1 VSPALSR
8 GRHTTRVVHP
18 CLCDQLMHRCGPVF
32 CFHWQAQHSFLISAY
47 VFFDHFFS
55 AGGADTPGPRRRR
68 AYYVRVFADR
78 TVGQRSRLMQAPF
91 EPPSGSNPFT
101 SVPAPAAEPQLPGL
115 WHLTWPLFISLS
127 LSLSLIFSDAYFL
140 SRISDAAAGA
150 AGALNPLL
158 GATLVLFS
166 SIGQAGASVA
176 GRLLGARRHS
186 ELPSTYL
193 ALVAFNLL
201 VGLAVSAVLF
211 SLHSILPG
219 WLGLRGASATYGKTY
234 LGVLGGFQFLK
245 AVQIAYG
252 NVLNSRG
259 ETRWVMIEAVATNV
273 TNISLNAAMAKG
285 LWGLPE
291 PSVATVTG
299 ATVMSLGFGM
309 LFTIA
314 VVHWKLR
321 VRFPLRSSFRQVRE
335 RLRPILQ
342 IGLPASSE
350 PISYQTSQIVINL
363 FVISYGA
370 RALAARTYVSSFFSV
385 STILWSIALGIGTQ
399 IAISHRVGAGR
410 FEEANLVLH
419 RALALA
425 IGGNLLIAIL
435 LAVFQRQLL
444 GLLTQDMQ
452 ILRLAAPLFGIAIV
466 GEMGRAVNIVAG
478 GALRSSGDAR
488 FSAVVGG
495 SMMWFIGVTGAF
507 VFGSLLGLGLTG
519 IWLGMALDETT
530 RGVVNYRR
538 WRTGRW
544 RTFSALAPA
553 ASPVTH

>member
-1 VSPALSR
+1 
-8 GRHTTRVVHP
+8 
-18 CLCDQLMHRCGPVF
+18 
-32 CFHWQAQHSFLISAY
+32 
-47 VFFDHFFS
+47 
-55 AGGADTPGPRRRR
+55 
-68 AYYVRVFADR
+68 
-78 TVGQRSRLMQAPF
+78 MQAPL
-91 EPPSGSNPFT
+91 EPPPGSNPLA
-101 SVPAPAAEPQLPGL
+101 SVPVPSAPPELPGL
-115 WHLTWPLFISLS
+115 WRLTWPLFISLS
-127 LSLSLIFSDAYFL
+127 LSLSLIFADAFFL

-158 GATLVLFS
+158 GATIVLFS

-186 ELPSTYL
+186 ELPATYL
-193 ALVAFNLL
+193 ALLAFNLAIGVVVSGVL
-201 VGLAVSAVLF
+201 LA
-211 SLHSILPG
+211 LHPYLPG
-219 WLGLRGASATYGKTY
+219 WLGLRGASESYGKTY
-234 LGVLGGFQFLK
+234 LGVLGSFQFLK
-245 AVQIAYG
+245 AIQIAYG
-252 NVLNSRG
+252 NILNSRG

-285 LWGLPE
+285 LWGLPR

-299 ATVMSLGFGM
+299 ATVISLGFGM

-314 VVHWKLR
+314 VVHLKLR
-321 VRFPLRSSFRQVRE
+321 IRFPARISVPRLRE
-335 RLRPILQ
+335 CLRPILN
-342 IGLPASSE
+342 IGLPAASE

-370 RALAARTYVSSFFSV
+370 SALAARTYVSSFISV

-399 IAISHRVGAGR
+399 IAISHRVGAGQ
-410 FEEANLVLH
+410 FDEANRVLH
-419 RALALA
+419 RALVLA
-425 IGGNLLIAIL
+425 IGGNLLIAIS

-444 GLLTQDMQ
+444 GFLTQDAA

-495 SMMWFIGVTGAF
+495 SMMWFIGVSGAF
-507 VFGSLLGLGLTG
+507 VFGSLLGFGLTG

-544 RTFSALAPA
+544 RTFAVLGPSP
-553 ASPVTH
+553 SPVAH